1 MGMTTVWRPRVRIE
15 VRDVVGEV
23 ESKAEV
29 TEEELL
35 TKKGTKRKRAPRTK
49 GPCEHGVKYRSKCKV
64 CSKCAHGRTRYA
76 CKECGGAQYA
86 STVVSDVDARSAVG
100 HHSAS
105 TVVGALSARSAVGH
119 QSASTVV
126 GALTAR
132 SAVGLKYASTVVS
145 DIGARTV
152 AGVHTASTV
161 VSAEDARSAGRT
173 NDIGSKQTR
182 HSYPS
187 LIISWTSCPCSATCT
202 CSPAR
207 SPSPHHSHRS
217 PRPPSPA
224 ISAGNSSCSTPRSR
238 RL

>member
-1 MGMTTVWRPRVRIE
+1 MGKTKRRISRGRARSRREPLGQRGHASTGLSHALSARCVVLVRT
-15 VRDVVGEV
+15 VVG
-23 ESKAEV
+23 A
-29 TEEELL
+29 LI
-35 TKKGTKRKRAPRTK
+35 
-49 GPCEHGVKYRSKCKV
+49 
-64 CSKCAHGRTRYA
+64 
-76 CKECGGAQYA
+76 
-86 STVVSDVDARSAVG
+86 ARSAVG
-100 HHSAS
+100 
-105 TVVGALSARSAVGH
+105 LK
-119 QSASTVV
+119 SASTVV

-173 NDIGSKQTR
+173 NDIDSKQTR
-182 HSYPS
+182 YPS